1 MKKKIML
8 VLLLFLFTGC
18 SLSNTPTS
26 KVEELLGKY
35 QSLDSSINISTATL
49 TQNRTVDDDI
59 NDRYK
64 KVIKKQYENLTYEIK
79 EEKIDGEIAI
89 VTTQIEVLDYKSIIN
104 KYDITKYDE
113 AEYDDYV
120 LDDLENAKEKIV
132 YTIDFT
138 LTKDKKG
145 DWSVDDLT
153 TEQLN
158 KLLGMY

>member
-8 VLLLFLFTGC
+8 VLLLFLFAGC

-79 EEKIDGEIAI
+79 EEKIDGEIATI
-89 VTTQIEVLDYKSIIN
+89 TTQIEVLDYKSIIN
-104 KYDITKYDE
+104 KYDMIKYDE
-113 AEYDDYV
+113 SEYDKV

-145 DWSVDDLT
+145 DWNVDDLT
-153 TEQLN
+153 TEQVN